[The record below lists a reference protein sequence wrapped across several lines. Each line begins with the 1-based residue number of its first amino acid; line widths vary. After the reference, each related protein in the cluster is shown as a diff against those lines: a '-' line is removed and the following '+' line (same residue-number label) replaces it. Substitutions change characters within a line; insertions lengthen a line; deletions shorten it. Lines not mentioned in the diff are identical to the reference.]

1 MARQVKLDNRQL
13 INHLSDKGVTFHKTT
28 KGQAITFL
36 DKNNYYY
43 KLSAFRKNFKK
54 VGDEY
59 VNLDFG
65 HLQDLAALDMKL
77 RNILLGIAINVE
89 HFIKVELSKQI
100 NNNTK
105 EDGYSIIADFKNSE
119 YGSYYEFTRSK
130 FKNSRYQGDMYE
142 KRKHDYPYWAL
153 LEHMDYGCLMK
164 FVAFYYEK
172 YEPKSL
178 KKAYELG
185 DNVRHIRNACAH
197 NSVFI
202 LNVFKDDNKLPNVTA
217 TVSTLAKQTNT
228 LKYKNYKKVND
239 LLSLFSL
246 ARSYCSQPV
255 RDYQKQFIQEFV
267 VRARRNEEDYRRN
280 VELTKMMVIFE
291 RIVDIL

>member
-1 MARQVKLDNRQL
+1 MARQAKLNNRQL
-13 INHLSDKGVTFHKTT
+13 INHLSDKGVTFNKIS

-36 DKNNYYY
+36 DRNNYYY

-54 VGDEY
+54 VDDKY
-59 VNLDFG
+59 IDLDFN
-65 HLQDLAALDMKL
+65 HLQDLASLDMRL

-89 HFIKVELSKQI
+89 HFIKVEISRQI
-100 NNNTK
+100 NNNPK
-105 EDGYSIIADFKNSE
+105 EDGYSIIAEFKNSE
-119 YGSYYEFTRSK
+119 YKTYYEITRNK
-130 FKNSRYQGDMYE
+130 FKHSRYQGNMYE

-172 YEPKSL
+172 YKPKSL

-185 DNVRHIRNACAH
+185 DNARHIRNACAH

-217 TVSTLAKQTNT
+217 TVSTLAKQTDT

-255 RDYQKQFIQEFV
+255 RDYQKQFIKEFID
-267 VRARRNEEDYRRN
+267 RARRNEEDYKRN
-280 VELTKMMVIFE
+280 VELTKMMIIFE
-291 RIVDIL
+291 KIVDIL